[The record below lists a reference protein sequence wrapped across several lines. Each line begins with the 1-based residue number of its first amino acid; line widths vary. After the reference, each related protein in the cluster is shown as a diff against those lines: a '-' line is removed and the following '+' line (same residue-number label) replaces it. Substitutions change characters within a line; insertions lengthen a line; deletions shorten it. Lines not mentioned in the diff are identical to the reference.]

1 MKMAL
6 ELEWNEQRHGSEESG
21 EQCPALQN
29 PGWED
34 RLPCINHSRSLDP
47 NLIISKTESLGAK
60 EMAEWVKML
69 LHQYKLLRLNF
80 KNPHKTRCG
89 TVDLLF

>member
-6 ELEWNEQRHGSEESG
+6 ELEWNEQWHGSEESG
-21 EQCPALQN
+21 EQRPTLQN
-29 PGWED
+29 LGWED

-47 NLIISKTESLGAK
+47 NLVISKTESLLPK

-69 LHQYKLLRLNF
+69 LHQYKLLSLKF

-89 TVDLLF
+89 TMDLLF